1 MNQHT
6 PVAAA
11 SVQHQPSQQKQI
23 VQRAAHSQTAGV
35 HSIPSPLEVSLDTKL
50 ELIRTSIPWLVE
62 ILSTRTFQEPTNHN
76 NNSQQVLT
84 RLIRPACAR
93 WYCRSLRYTRYPGS
107 QYPCCCRNIISR
119 RGYTRNENSNDTSPN
134 RKSYHPCVLV
144 YKIQILST
152 AVPGI
157 CYARTRSYLVLVRT
171 FVPGRL

>member
-84 RLIRPACAR
+84 RLIRPVSTYSFNKACL
-93 WYCRSLRYTRYPGS
+93 RSLVLPQLAIYQVPWQSVSLLLQKYHKPAWVYP
-107 QYPCCCRNIISR
+107 Q
-119 RGYTRNENSNDTSPN
+119 
-134 RKSYHPCVLV
+134 
-144 YKIQILST
+144 
-152 AVPGI
+152 
-157 CYARTRSYLVLVRT
+157 
-171 FVPGRL
+171 